1 MGVEVG
7 VGVRVRV
14 GVGVGSPH
22 AAATMMAAA
31 PRAVTRSDFQCKA
44 KSSFSAAN
52 IFMPTSSCQHLH
64 ANIFMPTSTASGT
77 FKVAYSYLKASAG
90 VVREACR
97 AGTIV
102 ASMEK
107 M

>member
-7 VGVRVRV
+7 VGVRV

-44 KSSFSAAN
+44 KSSFS
-52 IFMPTSSCQHLH
+52 CQHLH
-64 ANIFMPTSTASGT
+64 ANIASGT